1 MREGVVGLE
10 GRLVVVVVVLV
21 GVVVLL
27 LMGVLLGGGVA
38 RLMARVILLLLL
50 YCIPYY
56 GVQLCIPLILMHTAA
71 LFLIHYHN
79 DTTHL

>member
-10 GRLVVVVVVLV
+10 GRLVVVVVVQV

-38 RLMARVILLLLL
+38 RLMACVILWCATLHSPRL
-50 YCIPYY
+50 
-56 GVQLCIPLILMHTAA
+56 HSSHFDA
-71 LFLIHYHN
+71 YHCLVL
-79 DTTHL
+79 DSLP